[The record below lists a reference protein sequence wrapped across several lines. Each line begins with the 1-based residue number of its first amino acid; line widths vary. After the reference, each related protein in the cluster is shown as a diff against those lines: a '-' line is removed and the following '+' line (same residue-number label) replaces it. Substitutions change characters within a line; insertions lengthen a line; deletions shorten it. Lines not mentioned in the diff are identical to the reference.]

1 MWSALSL
8 SLSQINKPKSK
19 FIKRRLKKKTKKKN
33 ENENSSD
40 VLYFRRFLATK
51 SPRSFSSP
59 RLLSPPELCPSEES
73 TFLLRS
79 SFCRVVDVVASLLF
93 PRKGVLMW
101 RQTDEKFF
109 FSTFFHKNNHF
120 FFSVES
126 LETTSKRIT
135 RARAFFLSF
144 PNPLSAA

>member
-19 FIKRRLKKKTKKKN
+19 FIKRRLKKTKKN

-73 TFLLRS
+73 TFLPRS
-79 SFCRVVDVVASLLF
+79 SFCCVVDVVASLLF

-109 FSTFFHKNNHF
+109 FSTFFHKNKH

>member
-19 FIKRRLKKKTKKKN
+19 FIKRRLKKTKKN